1 MNRLKYIA
9 AAVIMF
15 STAVSCSFHNEEHD
29 CLLTD
34 MNKTGSM
41 KLEYAE
47 MFTVDFYENDL
58 SLVTIGENDYYLI
71 IPEKSEIPENIPDN
85 TVVLTQPAENIYLAA
100 SSAMD
105 LFEGINALDSVKA
118 TSTAFND
125 WSLPAVKEAM
135 EKEKILYAGKYSS
148 PDYELIIDEN
158 CSLAIESTMIYH
170 SPEIKEQL
178 ENLGIPVM
186 VEKSSYE
193 SHPLGRMEW
202 IKLYGLLTGKTK
214 EAEDFFNEKV
224 RQTKD
229 ILADEKT
236 GKTTAFFYI
245 TSDGKVNIHK
255 PGDYVSKMIELAG
268 GELIFNAEELNV
280 EDNSLSTMNMQ
291 FEAFY
296 AKAKDADF
304 LIYNSAIDGEL
315 FSIDQLI
322 QKNSLFSDFTAVQN
336 GNVWCTDKN
345 IFQQTADAAD
355 MIADM
360 HKIFT
365 GLDDDKTMFI
375 KKLN

>member
-1 MNRLKYIA
+1 MKKTKYIA
-9 AAVIMF
+9 AAVFMLI
-15 STAVSCSFHNEEHD
+15 TAVSCSSTREGNDFQPAE
-29 CLLTD
+29 

-41 KLEYAE
+41 KLDYAE
-47 MFTVDFYENDL
+47 MFTVDYYENDL
-58 SLVTIGENDYYLI
+58 SLVTIGEDDRYLI
-71 IPEKSEIPENIPDN
+71 VPEKSEIPGNLPEN

-105 LFEGINALDSVKA
+105 LFDGISALDSVKA
-118 TSTAFND
+118 TSTALND
-125 WSLPAVKEAM
+125 WALPAVRAAM
-135 EKEKILYAGKYSS
+135 EKDKLLYAGKYSA
-148 PDYELIIDEN
+148 PDYELIIDED

-186 VEKSSYE
+186 VERSSYE

-202 IKLYGLLTGKTK
+202 IKLYGLLTGKTE
-214 EAEDFFNEKV
+214 EAESFFNEKV
-224 RQTKD
+224 SQINE
-229 ILADEKT
+229 ILTDKKT
-236 GKTTAFFYI
+236 GKTAVFFYI

-268 GELIFNAEELNV
+268 GELVFTAEELNV
-280 EDNSLSTMNMQ
+280 EENSLSTTNMQ

-296 AKAKDADF
+296 SKAKDADF
-304 LIYNSAIDGEL
+304 LIYNSAIDGGL
-315 FSIDQLI
+315 LSIDQLI
-322 QKNSLFSDFTAVQN
+322 GKNSLFADFRAVQN

-345 IFQQTADAAD
+345 MFQQTTGAAD

-365 GLDDDKTMFI
+365 GLNDNDTMYI
-375 KKLN
+375 YRLD

>member
-1 MNRLKYIA
+1 
-9 AAVIMF
+9 
-15 STAVSCSFHNEEHD
+15 
-29 CLLTD
+29 
-34 MNKTGSM
+34 
-41 KLEYAE
+41 
-47 MFTVDFYENDL
+47 
-58 SLVTIGENDYYLI
+58 
-71 IPEKSEIPENIPDN
+71 
-85 TVVLTQPAENIYLAA
+85 
-100 SSAMD
+100 
-105 LFEGINALDSVKA
+105 
-118 TSTAFND
+118 
-125 WSLPAVKEAM
+125 
-135 EKEKILYAGKYSS
+135 
-148 PDYELIIDEN
+148 
-158 CSLAIESTMIYH
+158 
-170 SPEIKEQL
+170 
-178 ENLGIPVM
+178 
-186 VEKSSYE
+186 
-193 SHPLGRMEW
+193 
-202 IKLYGLLTGKTK
+202 
-214 EAEDFFNEKV
+214 
-224 RQTKD
+224 
-229 ILADEKT
+229 
-236 GKTTAFFYI
+236 
-245 TSDGKVNIHK
+245 
-255 PGDYVSKMIELAG
+255 MIELAG